1 MGPQLASA
9 AWTAGITLVVVFI
22 AIVATGFWLLARR
35 KARGQGPDTFGAQQQ
50 RANILL
56 VRVDDAVK
64 NAEDELGFAVAQFG
78 DGKAG
83 EFEKVLITAK
93 SQLTE
98 AFGLQQKLDDAYPD
112 TVTQRRDWSA
122 RIIHLCE
129 TAEAALAEQE
139 SEFAG
144 LRQLEKNAPANLSAV
159 RAVITSLDE
168 KAAAA
173 SETFAALKSA
183 YSDTATAPV
192 ADNLLRAETE
202 RRQAVAAA
210 DDALAALDATG
221 ATATSGT
228 TTGGSATGDTATGA
242 DDRTAAGPPSAG
254 PGITAATGTTA
265 PSGRTAA
272 DAIRTAEEHAHR
284 AIRLLDAIGTLQTE
298 LGKASDAVTALRKA
312 TQENLAEAR
321 ALRDAPPD
329 ADSSAAIARAI
340 ETVEAA
346 LAARQPL
353 SDPLASLEILR
364 AANAELDT
372 SMAGARNQQRRL
384 DGART
389 ALVGAL
395 VGARSQLSATRDFI
409 TTRRGGVGTEA
420 RTRLAEAERLLT
432 LAEAESDPV
441 AALDIA
447 RSSATYS
454 RDADALARYDLM
466 GR

>member
-22 AIVATGFWLLARR
+22 AIVAAGFWLLARR
-35 KARGQGPDTFGAQQQ
+35 KARGQGPDTLGAQQQ
-50 RANILL
+50 KANILL

-83 EFEKVLITAK
+83 EFEKVLVAAK
-93 SQLTE
+93 AQLSE

-112 TVTQRRDWSA
+112 SVTQRRDWSA

-129 TAEAALAEQE
+129 TAQTALAEQE

-144 LRQLEKNAPANLSAV
+144 LRQLEKNAPANLAAV
-159 RAVITSLDE
+159 RTAITSLDE
-168 KAAAA
+168 KEAAAA
-173 SETFAALKSA
+173 KTLAALKST
-183 YSDTATAPV
+183 YVETATAPV

-202 RRQAVAAA
+202 RRNATAAA
-210 DDALAALDATG
+210 DDAQAALDAN
-221 ATATSGT
+221 T
-228 TTGGSATGDTATGA
+228 TGSATQ
-242 DDRTAAGPPSAG
+242 
-254 PGITAATGTTA
+254 
-265 PSGRTAA
+265 TAA
-272 DAIRTAEEHAHR
+272 DAIRSAEEHSHR
-284 AIRLLDAIGTLQTE
+284 ATQLLEAIGTLQTE
-298 LGKASDAVTALRKA
+298 LGKASDAVTTLRKS
-312 TQENLAEAR
+312 TQANLAEAR

-346 LAARQPL
+346 LAAKQPL

-432 LAEAESDPV
+432 IAEAESDPV
-441 AALDIA
+441 AALDTA

-466 GR
+466 GH

>member
-9 AWTAGITLVVVFI
+9 AWTAGITLVVVFG
-22 AIVATGFWLLARR
+22 AIVAIGFWLLSRR
-35 KARGQGPDTFGAQQQ
+35 KTRGQGLDALSAQQQ
-50 RANILL
+50 KANILL

-78 DGKAG
+78 DGKSG
-83 EFEKVLITAK
+83 EFEKVLAAAK
-93 SQLTE
+93 SQLSE

-112 TVTQRRDWSA
+112 SLTQRRDWSA

-129 TAEAALAEQE
+129 TAQAALAEQE
-139 SEFAG
+139 TEFAG
-144 LRQLEKNAPANLSAV
+144 LRQLEQNAPANLSSV
-159 RAVITSLDE
+159 RALVTDLE
-168 KAAAA
+168 AQEAAAA
-173 SETFAALKSA
+173 KTLATLKSA
-183 YSDTATAPV
+183 YTATAIASV
-192 ADNLLRAETE
+192 TDNLQRAEAE
-202 RRQAVAAA
+202 RRQATASA
-210 DDALAALDATG
+210 DDAEAALDTSAT
-221 ATATSGT
+221 
-228 TTGGSATGDTATGA
+228 GSAT
-242 DDRTAAGPPSAG
+242 
-254 PGITAATGTTA
+254 
-265 PSGRTAA
+265 RTAA
-272 DAIRTAEEHAHR
+272 DAIRAAEEHAHR
-284 AIRLLDAIGTLQTE
+284 AIQLLDAIGTLQAE
-298 LGKASDAVTALRKA
+298 LGKASDAVTALRTS

-346 LAARQPL
+346 LAAKQPL

-364 AANAELDT
+364 AANAELDI

-432 LAEAESDPV
+432 IAEAESDPV

>member
-9 AWTAGITLVVVFI
+9 AWTAGITLVVVF
-22 AIVATGFWLLARR
+22 VALVAAGFWLLARR
-35 KARGQGPDTFGAQQQ
+35 KARGQGPDTLAAQQQ
-50 RANILL
+50 KATILL

-78 DGKAG
+78 DDKAR
-83 EFEKVLITAK
+83 EFEKVLVAAK
-93 SQLTE
+93 SQLTD

-129 TAEAALAEQE
+129 TAESALAEQE

-144 LRQLEKNAPANLSAV
+144 LRQLEKNAPANLETV
-159 RAVITSLDE
+159 RATIASLDPR
-168 KAAAA
+168 
-173 SETFAALKSA
+173 
-183 YSDTATAPV
+183 TATATKTLAALRSNYLDTAIATV
-192 ADNLLRAETE
+192 ADNLTRAEAET
-202 RRQAVAAA
+202 RKAASAA
-210 DDALAALDATG
+210 DDAQASLDANGGAVTG
-221 ATATSGT
+221 SSSARSSTATATA
-228 TTGGSATGDTATGA
+228 SAG
-242 DDRTAAGPPSAG
+242 TAAPPS
-254 PGITAATGTTA
+254 
-265 PSGRTAA
+265 RTAA
-272 DAIRTAEEHAHR
+272 DAIRDAEEHSHR
-284 AIRLLDAIGTLQTE
+284 AIQLLDAIGTLKAE
-298 LGKASDAVTALRKA
+298 LGKASDAVTALRESTRA
-312 TQENLAEAR
+312 NLAEAR

-329 ADSSAAIARAI
+329 ADSSAAIANAI

-346 LAARQPL
+346 LAAKQPL
-353 SDPLASLEILR
+353 GDPLASLEILR

-409 TTRRGGVGTEA
+409 TTRRGGVGSEA
-420 RTRLAEAERLLT
+420 RTRLAESERLLAI
-432 LAEAESDPV
+432 AEAESDPV
-441 AALDIA
+441 AALDTA

-466 GR
+466 GH

>member
-9 AWTAGITLVVVFI
+9 AWTAGITLVVVF
-22 AIVATGFWLLARR
+22 AALVATGFWLLARR
-35 KARGQGPDTFGAQQQ
+35 RARGRGPDALGAQQQ
-50 RANILL
+50 KANILL

-78 DGKAG
+78 DGKAK
-83 EFEKVLITAK
+83 EFEKILVMAK
-93 SQLTE
+93 SQLSE

-112 TVTQRRDWSA
+112 TDTQRRDWSA

-129 TAEAALAEQE
+129 TAQAALAEQE
-139 SEFAG
+139 NEFAG
-144 LRQLEKNAPANLSAV
+144 LRQLEKNAPANLAAV
-159 RAVITSLDE
+159 RALIGNLDE
-168 KAAAA
+168 KEAAAA
-173 SETFAALKSA
+173 KTLTALKGA
-183 YSDTATAPV
+183 YLEPAITTV
-192 ADNLLRAETE
+192 ADSLTRAEAE
-202 RRQAVAAA
+202 RRKATTAV
-210 DDALAALDATG
+210 DDAQSALDSGAAEPAT
-221 ATATSGT
+221 
-228 TTGGSATGDTATGA
+228 
-242 DDRTAAGPPSAG
+242 
-254 PGITAATGTTA
+254 
-265 PSGRTAA
+265 RTAA
-272 DAIRTAEEHAHR
+272 DAIRAAEEHAHR
-284 AIRLLDAIGTLQTE
+284 ASQLLDAISTLRAE
-298 LGKASDAVTALRKA
+298 LGKAADAVTALRES
-312 TQENLAEAR
+312 TRQNLAEAR

-329 ADSSAAIARAI
+329 ADSSAAVARAI

-346 LAARQPL
+346 LAVKQPL
-353 SDPLASLEILR
+353 GDPLASLEILR

-409 TTRRGGVGTEA
+409 ATRRGGVGSEA

-432 LAEAESDPV
+432 IAEAESDPV
-441 AALDIA
+441 AALDTA